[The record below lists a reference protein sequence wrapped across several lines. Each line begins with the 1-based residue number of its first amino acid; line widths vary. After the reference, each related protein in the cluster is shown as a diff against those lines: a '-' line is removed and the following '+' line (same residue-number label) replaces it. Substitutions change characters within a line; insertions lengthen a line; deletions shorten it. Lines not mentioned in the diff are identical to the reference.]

1 MRGIIANHDEQTHT
15 AHHIADENTDREQLP
30 DRVQR
35 LLDRRANAVAHP
47 AKPLQ
52 AWCRQASD
60 WALDRQLSRDQQL
73 SRSRDQ
79 SLDHGLD
86 F

>member
-1 MRGIIANHDEQTHT
+1 VRHHRQPRRTDHT

-35 LLDRRANAVAHP
+35 LLDRRANAVAIRRNP
-47 AKPLQ
+47 YQ

-60 WALDRQLSRDQQL
+60 WALDRQLSRDKQL
-73 SRSRDQ
+73 SRSRDR
-79 SLDHGLD
+79 SLEHGLD
-86 F
+86 L